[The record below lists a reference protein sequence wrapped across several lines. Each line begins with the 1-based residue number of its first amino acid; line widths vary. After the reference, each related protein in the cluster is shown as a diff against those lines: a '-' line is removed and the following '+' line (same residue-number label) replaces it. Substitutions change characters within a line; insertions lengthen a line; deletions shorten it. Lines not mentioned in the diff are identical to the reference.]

1 MKNGGIGGIII
12 ITYEQGR
19 CVAHQCK
26 TIPAGTAVILE
37 KSLAEPT
44 AYATNIS
51 QQPIQPQIVIN
62 NSPQNTMGFTPGI
75 SRKNK
80 IVALLLC
87 IFLGYFGAHK
97 FYVGKVGM
105 GILYLFTMG
114 FFGIGWLI
122 DVILIAT
129 GSFKDEFGLP
139 LKN

>member
-1 MKNGGIGGIII
+1 MSN
-12 ITYEQGR
+12 GR

-37 KSLAEPT
+37 KSLL
-44 AYATNIS
+44 S
-51 QQPIQPQIVIN
+51 QQLMRLIFHNSRYSLQIVIN